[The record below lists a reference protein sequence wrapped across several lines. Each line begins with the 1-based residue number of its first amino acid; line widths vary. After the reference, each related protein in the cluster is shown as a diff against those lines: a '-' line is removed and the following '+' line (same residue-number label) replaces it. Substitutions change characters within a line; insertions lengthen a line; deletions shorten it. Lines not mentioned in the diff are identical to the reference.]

1 MDTVPE
7 TATILCTYSGQYV
20 IYYNERVPGR
30 NYPSDYYIYARADLC
45 EVEVYGEYISIFNT
59 WSIYIYALQ
68 NRLSTYD
75 LCVYDILI
83 VYNVSPETGLVIWR
97 FSACFHS
104 YRKSHNCI
112 SRKIMRWRLFSWNYQ
127 NKQIGFLKKSVW

>member
-30 NYPSDYYIYARADLC
+30 NYPSDYYRYARADLC

-59 WSIYIYALQ
+59 WSIYIYAMQ
-68 NRLSTYD
+68 NRLSTSD

-83 VYNVSPETGLVIWR
+83 VFNVSPETGLVIWR